1 MPIQPL
7 DDPLNNSRNQPDKNK
22 PEPSP
27 WDEVFKPK
35 EASKDAADSEDK
47 GPKAVEELVP
57 FDSIVSNKKQPE
69 PVKPEAPKY
78 EGPKPVQEL
87 SPLSHIPPATPPVST
102 PKPVEPAPAPVNP
115 PKAPVMPH
123 PAAPLDEIPEP
134 EKKAA
139 DEPQKPYNPYAE
151 LEGPWKEI
159 FAKKTPEPQ
168 PAPEVVTERVG
179 GAPLPLPSPEVNQT
193 PPAAPEKP
201 AAAEAEPAPAQTSGG
216 AKEPAAMSPEEL
228 VEYYQEQLLYDPED
242 IETRI
247 KYINAYMEIGLEFE
261 LVDDYLALAN
271 CYRNQGDVDNAKL
284 YYHKVLD
291 LDSNVLEARKKLES
305 MGEKVE
311 ICPAPEAPEAQ
322 EKYTGARE
330 VKSEKKKAE
339 APPPIPLTDEEQK
352 KVTELKRMLQLNP
365 INDAAARKLSEIFHS
380 KNMISDAV
388 NEMANLADA
397 YMRRGMYIKAQAIYT
412 DLLKECPSTDL
423 RQRLAK
429 AKTYSRSNN
438 AIEQAIKSYQSSLRT
453 KNKPLS

>member
-7 DDPLNNSRNQPDKNK
+7 DDPLNNPQNRPDNNK
-22 PEPSP
+22 PEASP

-35 EASKDAADSEDK
+35 EAPKDAADSEDK

-69 PVKPEAPKY
+69 PLKPESPKY

-87 SPLSHIPPATPPVST
+87 SPLSHIPPATPPVSA
-102 PKPVEPAPAPVNP
+102 PKPAEPVPGPGNF
-115 PKAPVMPH
+115 PKAPVTPS
-123 PAAPLDEIPEP
+123 PAASLDEIPEP

-139 DEPQKPYNPYAE
+139 DEPRKPYDPYAE

-168 PAPEVVTERVG
+168 PAPEISATQVDST
-179 GAPLPLPSPEVNQT
+179 PSPLPSTGVTQP

-201 AAAEAEPAPAQTSGG
+201 AAVDAQSGPVQTGGG
-216 AKEPAAMSPEEL
+216 AKETAAMSPEEL

-247 KYINAYMEIGLEFE
+247 KYINAYLEIGLEFE

-271 CYRNQGDVDNAKL
+271 CYRNQGDVDNAKR
-284 YYHKVLD
+284 YYHKVLE
-291 LDSNVLEARKKLES
+291 LDSTVLEARKKLEA
-305 MGEKVE
+305 MGEKIE
-311 ICPAPEAPEAQ
+311 ICPAPESPGAPD
-322 EKYTGARE
+322 KYAGARE
-330 VKSEKKKAE
+330 VKSEKKKVE
-339 APPPIPLTDEEQK
+339 APPPIPLTEEEKK

-380 KNMISDAV
+380 KNRISDAV

-438 AIEQAIKSYQSSLRT
+438 AIEQAIKSYENSLRT
-453 KNKPLS
+453 RNKPLS